1 MKSTPKVIDSN
12 ILNRKSHFSF
22 SQNPVEE
29 EHLLL
34 LFEAARFAPSSFNA
48 QPWRYIYARKNDA
61 DYPKLLNLLAESNK
75 VWASSAPI
83 LILSFAQ
90 VFDLKNNR
98 ANRFAFH
105 DLGLSTANLLAQA
118 TSLGLATHPMGGY
131 DVERAKEVFRIPEGF
146 EPGAMI
152 ALGYPGDSS
161 TLAEDLQKRNNAP
174 RMRKELSETVFKGSW
189 KAE

>member
-1 MKSTPKVIDSN
+1 MESTPKVIDSN

-22 SQNPVEE
+22 SQKPVEE

-34 LFEAARFAPSSFNA
+34 VFEAARLAPSSYNA
-48 QPWRYIYARKNDA
+48 QPWRYVYVEKNDE
-61 DYPKLLNLLAESNK
+61 DYLRLLSLLAEANK

-90 VFDLKNNR
+90 VFDVKNNR

-105 DLGLSTANLLAQA
+105 DLGLSTSNLMAQA

-152 ALGYPGDSS
+152 AMGYPGDPT
-161 TLAEDLQKRNNAP
+161 TLPEDLQKRNFAP
-174 RMRKELSETVFKGSW
+174 RMRKDHSEIVFKGGW
-189 KAE
+189 EKK

>member
-1 MKSTPKVIDSN
+1 MKNIPNVIDSN
-12 ILNRKSHFSF
+12 ILNRRSYFAFSDK
-22 SQNPVEE
+22 PVEE
-29 EHLLL
+29 ERLLVI
-34 LFEAARFAPSSFNA
+34 FQAARLAPSSFNS
-48 QPWRYIYARKNDA
+48 QPWRYIYARKNDV

-105 DLGLSTANLLAQA
+105 DLGLSTSNLLAQA
-118 TSLGLATHPMGGY
+118 TSLGLVTHPMGGY

-161 TLAEDLQKRNNAP
+161 TLAEDLQKRNFAP
-174 RMRKELSETVFKGSW
+174 RMRKDHSEIVFKGGW
-189 KAE
+189 EKK